1 MNLVLGVDI
10 GGTDIKLGLVTG
22 EGEIRGSGKIPTEPA
37 SGPEAAAARV
47 RRWLEENAR
56 GAGPVVAAGVDCA
69 GLIDGERGLLHT
81 SPNMPGW
88 DDVPLGSIFGTE
100 LACPVVVENDANAAA
115 YGEWAKGAGRGMRNF
130 VCLTL
135 GTGVGGGIIMNGE
148 LYRGSSGFAGEI
160 GHAVIAVDGPPCA
173 CGNRGCLEAIISA
186 KAIVSRALEMH
197 RAAPGARPDWDSTLT
212 VEALSRAASLGDA
225 VAVAALAETGRY
237 LGVALTNIVH
247 VLAPEAIAIGGGV
260 AGAGDFILAP
270 ARATLR
276 DCVMDKAMASV
287 GIVPAELGNKASFL
301 GVTLLAF
308 SRVNARR

>member
-10 GGTDIKLGLVTG
+10 GGTDIKLGLVTE

-37 SGPEAAAARV
+37 SGPKAAAARV
-47 RRWLEENAR
+47 RGWLRENAR
-56 GAGPVVAAGVDCA
+56 GAGPLVAAGVDCA

-160 GHAVIAVDGPPCA
+160 GHMVIAVDGPPCT
-173 CGNRGCLEAIISA
+173 CGTRGCLEASIGA
-186 KAIVSRALEMH
+186 KAIVARALEMD
-197 RAAPGARPDWDSTLT
+197 RASPGSRAWDATLT
-212 VEALSRAASLGDA
+212 VEAISHAASSGDA

-237 LGVALTNIVH
+237 LGVGLANIVH

-276 DCVMDKAMASV
+276 DCVMDTAMASARV
-287 GIVPAELGNKASFL
+287 VPAELGNQASFI
-301 GVTLLAF
+301 GVSLLAF